1 MSTSMVT
8 PEMAVADRER
18 PSELHIWLAAL
29 RPKTLAAGAAPVIV
43 GISVAAAHGQVSPS
57 LCALCLLG
65 ALSLQLVSNL
75 ANDLFDH
82 LNGAD
87 TEARLGPDRAT
98 AQGWVSVRKM
108 AWATTAMGSISITIG
123 ALLIAQAGWPIAV
136 IGVASLVSA
145 IAYTAGPKPLGYL
158 GLGDLMVFVF
168 FGPIAVGGTVFVLQG
183 DVGLDTWLA
192 AIPMGLLATAILVV
206 NNLRDRDEDART
218 GKRTLAVRLGV
229 NGARLEYLA
238 LIASSYA
245 LIAFGVLRGS
255 PQVGLG
261 WLLPMVTLPF
271 ALRRVRAVQRKSGAE
286 LNDELGATAGLL
298 AAFALCLATGVH
310 L

>member
-1 MSTSMVT
+1 MSTSIVT
-8 PEMAVADRER
+8 PEVSTER
-18 PSELHIWLAAL
+18 PRDLQVWLAAL

-43 GISVAAAHGQVSPS
+43 GISVAAAQGAVSPS

-65 ALSLQLVSNL
+65 ALALQLVSNL

-87 TEARLGPDRAT
+87 TEDRLGPERAT
-98 AQGWVSVRKM
+98 AKGWVSVRQM
-108 AWATTAMGSISITIG
+108 AWATGAMSAIAVAIG
-123 ALLIAQAGWPIAV
+123 ALLIAEAGWPIAV
-136 IGVASLVSA
+136 IGIASLASA
-145 IAYTAGPKPLGYL
+145 IAYTAGPRPLGYL

-168 FGPIAVGGTVFVLQG
+168 FGPVAVCGTVFVLRG
-183 DVGLDTWLA
+183 DVGFEAWLA
-192 AIPMGLLATAILVV
+192 AIPMGLLSTAILVV

-218 GKRTLAVRLGV
+218 GKRTLAVRLGA
-229 NGARLEYLA
+229 NGARLEYLS

-245 LIAFGVLRGS
+245 LMAFGVLRGS
-255 PQVGLG
+255 PDIGLG

-271 ALRRVRAVQRKSGAE
+271 ALLRVRAIQRKTGAA
-286 LNDELGATAGLL
+286 LNQELGATAGLL
-298 AAFALCLATGVH
+298 TAFAVCLAAGVH

>member
-1 MSTSMVT
+1 MSTSIVT
-8 PEMAVADRER
+8 PEVSAER
-18 PSELHIWLAAL
+18 PRDLHIWLAAL
-29 RPKTLAAGAAPVIV
+29 RPKTLAAGATPVVV
-43 GISVAAAHGQVSPS
+43 GVSVAAVQGPISPT

-87 TEARLGPDRAT
+87 TPDRLGPDRAT
-98 AQGWVSVRKM
+98 AQGWVSVRQM
-108 AWATTAMGSISITIG
+108 AWATTIMAAIAVVIG

-168 FGPIAVGGTVFVLQG
+168 FGPVAVCGTVFVLRG
-183 DVGLDTWLA
+183 AVGFDAWLA
-192 AIPMGLLATAILVV
+192 AIPIGLLSTAILVV

-218 GKRTLAVRLGV
+218 GKRTLAVRLGAE
-229 NGARLEYLA
+229 GARLEYLSLVA
-238 LIASSYA
+238 LAYGFIP
-245 LIAFGVLRGS
+245 FGVLRGS
-255 PQVGLG
+255 PDVGLG
-261 WLLPMVTLPF
+261 WLLPMATLPL
-271 ALRRVRAVQRKSGAE
+271 ALLRVRAVQRKNGAE
-286 LNDELGATAGLL
+286 LNSELGATAGLL
-298 AAFALCLATGVH
+298 TAFAVCLAVGVH